1 MSARSAVLAAVWL
14 AAAVVACG
22 HTAPFGPGVY
32 TPNGPLGGGATL
44 RLTYNPGTD
53 LAPAWLPSGGGILF
67 NAPRLAPRDRD
78 RCLAPPPPAG
88 GADEARVRPS
98 RAPAAPPGRRQG
110 GGRAPP
116 G

>member
-53 LAPAWLPSGGGILF
+53 LAPAWLPSGGGILYT
-67 NAPRLAPRDRD
+67 AQRPARGGRDP
-78 RCLAPPPPAG
+78 CFSGPPPAG
-88 GADEARVRPS
+88 GGDRRS
-98 RAPAAPPGRRQG
+98 RFPPPPAPEPLVGL
-110 GGRAPP
+110 
-116 G
+116 